1 MLFIALAAVI
11 VFALL
16 FQTVV
21 QNVQESANPELGA
34 DNWLT
39 PEHYTTF
46 HAATTLLTNLW
57 TYIVAIAIFGLLYWA
72 VIYTQRKNVGGA

>member
-1 MLFIALAAVI
+1 VLFIALAACI

-16 FQTVV
+16 FQTIV
-21 QNVQESANPELGA
+21 QNVQTSVNPELAA

-39 PEHYTTF
+39 PEHYSTF
-46 HAATTLLTNLW
+46 HAAATVLTNLW
-57 TYIVAIAIFGLLYWA
+57 TYIIAIAIFGLLYWA